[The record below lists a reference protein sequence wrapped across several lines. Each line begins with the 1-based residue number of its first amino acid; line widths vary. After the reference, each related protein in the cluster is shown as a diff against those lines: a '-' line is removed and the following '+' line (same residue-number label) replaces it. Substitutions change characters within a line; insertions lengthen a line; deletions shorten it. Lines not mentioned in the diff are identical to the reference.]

1 MNKGTYILFINIEK
15 DISFKTA
22 KRSFNLKSGTYT
34 YIGSAMKNLY
44 QRVGRHISYKEGN
57 YKKHWHIDNLLENGE
72 IIRVFLI
79 PDGKYREIEIS
90 KLFNS
95 KFYAVKGFGASD
107 IKELESNL
115 YYIEDLKKAYDL
127 IKDIKIAP
135 F

>member
-1 MNKGTYILFINIEK
+1 MLFINIEK

-22 KRSFNLKSGTYT
+22 KRSFNLKRGTYV

-44 QRVGRHISYKEGN
+44 QRVGRHISYKEGS
-57 YKKHWHIDNLLENGE
+57 YKKNWHIDNLLENGE
-72 IIRVFLI
+72 VIRVFLI

-95 KFYAVKGFGASD
+95 EFSAVKGFGASD

-127 IKDIKIAP
+127 IKDIK
-135 F
+135 